1 MERRVP
7 AERAKKSPGGRN
19 ALLCAAVLHDKR
31 PTEDFGEGDA
41 EAPDALAI
49 RGSDPEL
56 GSRVRRKR
64 VGGEIALL
72 DADAIAIGILKIDR
86 HGDAADFSRSDVLD
100 LADKSDGGL
109 GGGLTGLQE
118 FHLRAVHRGSGRG

>member
-1 MERRVP
+1 MERRVL
-7 AERAKKSPGGRN
+7 AGRTKKAPGGRI
-19 ALLCAAVLHDKR
+19 ALLCAAVLHDER
-31 PTEDFGEGDA
+31 PTEEFGERDA

-72 DADAIAIGILKIDR
+72 DADAVAIGILEIDR
-86 HGDAADFSRSDVLD
+86 DGDA
-100 LADKSDGGL
+100 
-109 GGGLTGLQE
+109 
-118 FHLRAVHRGSGRG
+118 H